1 LPYPLNKIRLKQHI
15 SGHTTLEQSLS
26 WVQQKLQNCLTQ
38 HASCLYQE
46 EALLPTR
53 ILDLGPSGALD
64 DYTGDIT
71 LHQTSNER
79 SSYFCLSYCW
89 GGSQPLCT
97 TRSTL
102 REHQRGILW
111 HSLPKT
117 YQDAIT
123 FTRRMGVR
131 FLWIDSLCIIQ
142 DDDEDWQKEAASMC
156 TIYQNSTLVLAAA
169 ISRNPYGGC
178 LSTIP
183 SYAWRSQLPLKVGH
197 HSLQVYLRKRI
208 RHPEEYT
215 HIFEPLQLPVAL
227 LKRGWVFQERILAP
241 RTLHFLYDELVW
253 ECAENVTCECSNSAV
268 ALKISK
274 KYIHN
279 KIPEGSA
286 IILWREWI
294 SEYSALDLTFPSDRL
309 PAISGLAHR
318 LNLALRGALGDY
330 LAGIWRN
337 TLLSDLLWQLNDS
350 RFDRRRRRLYKKRS
364 PTWSWVSV
372 GRKVKFQR
380 FDFQSPGRSDVIPE
394 CIIIDAH
401 CVPVGSDPFG
411 QISSGCLT
419 LSGVLIEVNLLFQTS
434 DFSYLLGN
442 LKGDVLRST
451 VSTFLDTALEY
462 TGDWSQI
469 HVDLRLHVDP
479 MYCFV
484 IGVDDL
490 FRYSILLRSVN
501 AQEHTYERIGLVM
514 ASLGSWSDMF
524 EPLQSGITVKII

>member
-1 LPYPLNKIRLKQHI
+1 
-15 SGHTTLEQSLS
+15 
-26 WVQQKLQNCLTQ
+26 
-38 HASCLYQE
+38 
-46 EALLPTR
+46 
-53 ILDLGPSGALD
+53 
-64 DYTGDIT
+64 
-71 LHQTSNER
+71 
-79 SSYFCLSYCW
+79 
-89 GGSQPLCT
+89 
-97 TRSTL
+97 
-102 REHQRGILW
+102 
-111 HSLPKT
+111 
-117 YQDAIT
+117 
-123 FTRRMGVR
+123 
-131 FLWIDSLCIIQ
+131 
-142 DDDEDWQKEAASMC
+142 
-156 TIYQNSTLVLAAA
+156 
-169 ISRNPYGGC
+169 
-178 LSTIP
+178 
-183 SYAWRSQLPLKVGH
+183 
-197 HSLQVYLRKRI
+197 
-208 RHPEEYT
+208 
-215 HIFEPLQLPVAL
+215 
-227 LKRGWVFQERILAP
+227 
-241 RTLHFLYDELVW
+241 
-253 ECAENVTCECSNSAV
+253 V

-274 KYIHN
+274 KYIHD

-380 FDFQSPGRSDVIPE
+380 FDFQSSGRSDVIPE

-490 FRYSILLRSVN
+490 FRYSLLLRSVN